1 MIEQVFD
8 AGAGKCPRPM
18 EPRDRLRPEHSAAG
32 AASLEEVQR
41 AIERLP
47 REDRATLRPW
57 ILARFDVRGYPASGV
72 VPPDARR

>member
-1 MIEQVFD
+1 
-8 AGAGKCPRPM
+8 M
-18 EPRDRLRPEHSAAG
+18 EPRDRLRPERPVPG
-32 AASLEEVQR
+32 ASLEEVQR

-72 VPPDARR
+72 VRSPEARPSS

>member
-1 MIEQVFD
+1 
-8 AGAGKCPRPM
+8 M
-18 EPRDRLRPEHSAAG
+18 EPRDRLRPQPAAAP

-57 ILARFDVRGYPASGV
+57 ILARFDVRGYPCSGYV
-72 VPPDARR
+72 TPPPRP